1 MASNNEGGNIKKI
14 MVNLDALQTKAPKK
28 TTRKNPPNIEPNRL
42 KDTFMKQVQHY
53 KSLANTKKQK
63 QETTPSKPLSAYT
76 DEFNA
81 SVEYL
86 NNIKKSVNLI
96 QTELPTELIDD
107 IPIAQIPKPMLV
119 HEPPVT
125 TSSSIKYKVD
135 NDIPYGCL
143 KNGIK
148 QTLKNMTRN
157 NRPRQTEPSVTM
169 SSTVVPSSLNVVPL
183 NVVPLK
189 PTITSIPSN
198 VVNSLHSAV
207 VPPRVI
213 SSNVVN
219 SLHSAVVPPRVI
231 SSNVVPSLH
240 SAVVPSTVFPLNVV
254 PLNVVP
260 LNVVPLNGVPLEKTI
275 IKRHVIG
282 KSKKSR
288 HVGVLIKNASTRKMI
303 TDEYKKLKK
312 TNISEVKTQLKNNGL
327 LKVGST
333 APSDILRQTYESS
346 ILAGLVKNDSEGT
359 TYHNFMN
366 EENNK

>member
-1 MASNNEGGNIKKI
+1 MASNNEGNIKKI
-14 MVNLDALQTKAPKK
+14 IVNLDTLQTKTPKK

-53 KSLANTKKQK
+53 KSLANTKKQ
-63 QETTPSKPLSAYT
+63 TTPSKPLSAYT

-107 IPIAQIPKPMLV
+107 MQIAQIPKPMLV
-119 HEPPVT
+119 HEPLQPQT
-125 TSSSIKYKVD
+125 QSQSPILTSSNSIKYKVD

-143 KNGIK
+143 KNGVK
-148 QTLKNMTRN
+148 QTFKNLTRN
-157 NRPRQTEPSVTM
+157 NRPRPSFNL
-169 SSTVVPSSLNVVPL
+169 SSVVPNMVPKQNVSIPVVPSQ
-183 NVVPLK
+183 
-189 PTITSIPSN
+189 
-198 VVNSLHSAV
+198 
-207 VPPRVI
+207 
-213 SSNVVN
+213 SS
-219 SLHSAVVPPRVI
+219 
-231 SSNVVPSLH
+231 SSNVVPSQV
-240 SAVVPSTVFPLNVV
+240 SPSNVVPSQVV
-254 PLNVVP
+254 PSNV
-260 LNVVPLNGVPLEKTI
+260 VPLEKTI

-303 TDEYKKLKK
+303 TDEHKKLKK
-312 TNISEVKTQLKNNGL
+312 INISEVKNQLKNNGL

-333 APSDILRQTYESS
+333 APADILRQTYESS
-346 ILAGLVKNDSEGT
+346 ILAGLVKNNSEGT
-359 TYHNFMN
+359 TYHNFIN

>member
-1 MASNNEGGNIKKI
+1 MASNNGGNIKKI
-14 MVNLDALQTKAPKK
+14 MVNLDTLQTKTPKK

-63 QETTPSKPLSAYT
+63 QDTAPSKPLSAYT

-107 IPIAQIPKPMLV
+107 VPISQIPKPMLV
-119 HEPPVT
+119 HEQIETPP
-125 TSSSIKYKVD
+125 SSAKYKVD
-135 NDIPYGCL
+135 NVIPYGCL

-157 NRPRQTEPSVTM
+157 NRPRPSEPIKPILCFSP
-169 SSTVVPSSLNVVPL
+169 PSANVV
-183 NVVPLK
+183 
-189 PTITSIPSN
+189 S
-198 VVNSLHSAV
+198 
-207 VPPRVI
+207 
-213 SSNVVN
+213 SSNI
-219 SLHSAVVPPRVI
+219 VP
-231 SSNVVPSLH
+231 SSNVVPSSRL
-240 SAVVPSTVFPLNVV
+240 
-254 PLNVVP
+254 
-260 LNVVPLNGVPLEKTI
+260 VPLEKTI

-303 TDEYKKLKK
+303 TDEYKKLRKI
-312 TNISEVKTQLKNNGL
+312 NISEVKTQLKNSL
-327 LKVGST
+327 LQI
-333 APSDILRQTYESS
+333 PSEKYL
-346 ILAGLVKNDSEGT
+346 
-359 TYHNFMN
+359 
-366 EENNK
+366 

>member
-1 MASNNEGGNIKKI
+1 MASNNGGNIKKI
-14 MVNLDALQTKAPKK
+14 VVNLDALQTKTSKK
-28 TTRKNPPNIEPNRL
+28 TTRKNPPNVEPNRL

-63 QETTPSKPLSAYT
+63 QETSPSKPLSAYT

-107 IPIAQIPKPMLV
+107 IPISQIPKPMLV
-119 HEPPVT
+119 DEPLK
-125 TSSSIKYKVD
+125 TSSSNVKYKVD

-148 QTLKNMTRN
+148 QTFKNLTRN
-157 NRPRQTEPSVTM
+157 NRSRPQFVPSTVVPSPSPQFAHLPPVIPSPQLVSSTVM
-169 SSTVVPSSLNVVPL
+169 PSTVVPLTPVISSTVVPS
-183 NVVPLK
+183 
-189 PTITSIPSN
+189 T
-198 VVNSLHSAV
+198 
-207 VPPRVI
+207 
-213 SSNVVN
+213 
-219 SLHSAVVPPRVI
+219 
-231 SSNVVPSLH
+231 
-240 SAVVPSTVFPLNVV
+240 VVPSTVVPSTVV
-254 PLNVVP
+254 PSTVVP
-260 LNVVPLNGVPLEKTI
+260 STPVISSTVVPSTPVISSTVVPSTAVPLEKTI

-303 TDEYKKLKK
+303 TDEHKKLRKI
-312 TNISEVKTQLKNNGL
+312 NISEVKTQLKNNGL

-333 APSDILRQTYESS
+333 APADILRQTYESS
-346 ILAGLVKNDSEGT
+346 ILAGLVKNNSEGT

>member
-1 MASNNEGGNIKKI
+1 MASNNGGGNIKKI

-63 QETTPSKPLSAYT
+63 QETIPSKPLSAYT

-86 NNIKKSVNLI
+86 NNMKKSVNLI

-119 HEPPVT
+119 HEQVVT
-125 TSSSIKYKVD
+125 NSSSAKYKVD
-135 NDIPYGCL
+135 NAIPYGCL

-148 QTLKNMTRN
+148 QTFKNMTRN
-157 NRPRQTEPSVTM
+157 NRPRQPVTM
-169 SSTVVPSSLNVVPL
+169 SSTVAPSTVAPLVPSTVVPSNVAHLVPSTFVPL
-183 NVVPLK
+183 NVAPL
-189 PTITSIPSN
+189 
-198 VVNSLHSAV
+198 
-207 VPPRVI
+207 
-213 SSNVVN
+213 
-219 SLHSAVVPPRVI
+219 
-231 SSNVVPSLH
+231 
-240 SAVVPSTVFPLNVV
+240 VPSTVAPLV
-254 PLNVVP
+254 PSTVAP
-260 LNVVPLNGVPLEKTI
+260 LVPLEKTI

>member
-1 MASNNEGGNIKKI
+1 MASNNGGGNIKKI

-53 KSLANTKKQK
+53 KSLANTKRQK
-63 QETTPSKPLSAYT
+63 QETVPSKPLSAYT

-96 QTELPTELIDD
+96 QTELPSELIDD

-119 HEPPVT
+119 HEQVT
-125 TSSSIKYKVD
+125 TNPSYKVD
-135 NDIPYGCL
+135 NAIPYGCL

-148 QTLKNMTRN
+148 QTFKNMTRN
-157 NRPRQTEPSVTM
+157 NRAPKTTFTVVPNTVVQN
-169 SSTVVPSSLNVVPL
+169 TVVPSFTSSTVPL

-189 PTITSIPSN
+189 PSFSEIPTTITYSSVPSTVVPLNIVPSN
-198 VVNSLHSAV
+198 I
-207 VPPRVI
+207 VP
-213 SSNVVN
+213 
-219 SLHSAVVPPRVI
+219 
-231 SSNVVPSLH
+231 SNVVPS
-240 SAVVPSTVFPLNVV
+240 NI
-254 PLNVVP
+254 
-260 LNVVPLNGVPLEKTI
+260 VPLEKTI

-333 APSDILRQTYESS
+333 APADILRQTYESS

>member
-1 MASNNEGGNIKKI
+1 MASNNGGENIKKI

-63 QETTPSKPLSAYT
+63 QETIPSKPLSAYT

-86 NNIKKSVNLI
+86 NNMKKSVNLI
-96 QTELPTELIDD
+96 QTELPSELIDD

-119 HEPPVT
+119 HEQVT
-125 TSSSIKYKVD
+125 PILTHSYKVD
-135 NDIPYGCL
+135 NAIPYGCL

-148 QTLKNMTRN
+148 QTFKNMTRN
-157 NRPRQTEPSVTM
+157 NRPRQPVTM
-169 SSTVVPSSLNVVPL
+169 SSTVGHSNVVPST
-183 NVVPLK
+183 VVPLK
-189 PTITSIPSN
+189 PTVHSTVAPLKPTVTNVVPSN
-198 VVNSLHSAV
+198 VVYSTVA
-207 VPPRVI
+207 P
-213 SSNVVN
+213 
-219 SLHSAVVPPRVI
+219 
-231 SSNVVPSLH
+231 SNVVPSN
-240 SAVVPSTVFPLNVV
+240 VVYSTVAPSNVAPL
-254 PLNVVP
+254 
-260 LNVVPLNGVPLEKTI
+260 VPLEKTI

-312 TNISEVKTQLKNNGL
+312 INISEVKTQLKNNGL

-333 APSDILRQTYESS
+333 APADILRQTYESS

>member
-1 MASNNEGGNIKKI
+1 MASNNGGNIKKI
-14 MVNLDALQTKAPKK
+14 VVNLDALQTKTPKK

-107 IPIAQIPKPMLV
+107 IPISQITKPMLV
-119 HEPPVT
+119 DEPLKT
-125 TSSSIKYKVD
+125 ASSSNSYKVD
-135 NDIPYGCL
+135 NVIPYGCL

-148 QTLKNMTRN
+148 QTFKNLTRN
-157 NRPRQTEPSVTM
+157 NRPRPSPTVSVVPSHVPSPVVPSQVVPSPII
-169 SSTVVPSSLNVVPL
+169 SSTVVPS
-183 NVVPLK
+183 
-189 PTITSIPSN
+189 
-198 VVNSLHSAV
+198 H
-207 VPPRVI
+207 
-213 SSNVVN
+213 
-219 SLHSAVVPPRVI
+219 
-231 SSNVVPSLH
+231 VVPSQ
-240 SAVVPSTVFPLNVV
+240 VVPSHVV
-254 PLNVVP
+254 PSHVVP
-260 LNVVPLNGVPLEKTI
+260 SHVVPSPVVPSPSLEKTI

-303 TDEYKKLKK
+303 TDEHKKLRKI
-312 TNISEVKTQLKNNGL
+312 NISEIKTQLKNNGL

-333 APSDILRQTYESS
+333 APADILRQTYESS
-346 ILAGLVKNDSEGT
+346 ILAGLVKNNSEGT

>member
-1 MASNNEGGNIKKI
+1 MASNNGGGNIKKI

-63 QETTPSKPLSAYT
+63 QETIPSKPLSAYT

-86 NNIKKSVNLI
+86 NNMKKSVNLI

-119 HEPPVT
+119 HEQVT
-125 TSSSIKYKVD
+125 PILTHSYKVD
-135 NDIPYGCL
+135 NAIPYGCL

-148 QTLKNMTRN
+148 QTFKNMTRN
-157 NRPRQTEPSVTM
+157 NRPRQPVTM
-169 SSTVVPSSLNVVPL
+169 SSTVVPSTVVPSTIVPLKPTVTNVVYSNVVHSTVVPLKPTVTNVVPSNVVYSTVAPSNVIPSNVVHSTVVPSNVVPL
-183 NVVPLK
+183 NVAPL
-189 PTITSIPSN
+189 
-198 VVNSLHSAV
+198 
-207 VPPRVI
+207 
-213 SSNVVN
+213 
-219 SLHSAVVPPRVI
+219 
-231 SSNVVPSLH
+231 
-240 SAVVPSTVFPLNVV
+240 
-254 PLNVVP
+254 
-260 LNVVPLNGVPLEKTI
+260 VPLEKTI

-333 APSDILRQTYESS
+333 APADILRQTYESS

>member
-1 MASNNEGGNIKKI
+1 MASNNEGNIKKI
-14 MVNLDALQTKAPKK
+14 MVNLDALQTKSPKK

-107 IPIAQIPKPMLV
+107 IPIAQMPKPMLV
-119 HEPPVT
+119 HEPITPT
-125 TSSSIKYKVD
+125 LTNSTSIKYKVD
-135 NDIPYGCL
+135 NEIPYGCL

-157 NRPRQTEPSVTM
+157 NRPRQTDAPRLAHSLVSFNSSPTF
-169 SSTVVPSSLNVVPL
+169 SSTVAP
-183 NVVPLK
+183 
-189 PTITSIPSN
+189 
-198 VVNSLHSAV
+198 
-207 VPPRVI
+207 
-213 SSNVVN
+213 
-219 SLHSAVVPPRVI
+219 
-231 SSNVVPSLH
+231 SNVVPS
-240 SAVVPSTVFPLNVV
+240 SNMVPSSVVPSSVVPSHVVPSHVVPSHVVPSSVV
-254 PLNVVP
+254 PLKSAVPTFPTVTSSSNMPPSSSSVVP
-260 LNVVPLNGVPLEKTI
+260 LKSSSSNATPSLPFEKTI

-312 TNISEVKTQLKNNGL
+312 INISEVKTQLKNNGL

-333 APSDILRQTYESS
+333 APADILRQTYESS

-359 TYHNFMN
+359 TYHNFIN

>member
-1 MASNNEGGNIKKI
+1 MASNNGGGNVKKI
-14 MVNLDALQTKAPKK
+14 IVNLDALQTKAPKK

-63 QETTPSKPLSAYT
+63 QETIPSKPLSAYT

-119 HEPPVT
+119 HEPVT
-125 TSSSIKYKVD
+125 TNPSYKVD
-135 NDIPYGCL
+135 NAIPYGCL

-148 QTLKNMTRN
+148 QTFKNMTRN
-157 NRPRQTEPSVTM
+157 NRPRPSFQQPLKPTFT
-169 SSTVVPSSLNVVPL
+169 STVVPSSTLPSVVVPSFSEIPTTITSTVVPSTVVPL
-183 NVVPLK
+183 NVVP
-189 PTITSIPSN
+189 
-198 VVNSLHSAV
+198 
-207 VPPRVI
+207 
-213 SSNVVN
+213 
-219 SLHSAVVPPRVI
+219 
-231 SSNVVPSLH
+231 SNVVPS
-240 SAVVPSTVFPLNVV
+240 NV
-254 PLNVVP
+254 
-260 LNVVPLNGVPLEKTI
+260 VPLEKTI

-312 TNISEVKTQLKNNGL
+312 INISEVKTQLKNNGL

-333 APSDILRQTYESS
+333 APADILRQTYESS

>member
-1 MASNNEGGNIKKI
+1 MASNNEGNIKKI
-14 MVNLDALQTKAPKK
+14 VVNLDVLQTKTSKK
-28 TTRKNPPNIEPNRL
+28 TTRKIPPNVEPNRL
-42 KDTFMKQVQHY
+42 KDTFIKQVQHY

-107 IPIAQIPKPMLV
+107 IPISQIQKPMLV
-119 HEPPVT
+119 DEPLQT
-125 TSSSIKYKVD
+125 TSSSSNSVKYKVD

-148 QTLKNMTRN
+148 QTFKNLTRN
-157 NRPRQTEPSVTM
+157 NRPRPSFHLSAIVPNQSVSSTVAM
-169 SSTVVPSSLNVVPL
+169 HPAIVPSTVVPSKVIQPMH
-183 NVVPLK
+183 P
-189 PTITSIPSN
+189 SI
-198 VVNSLHSAV
+198 
-207 VPPRVI
+207 VPPPVVH
-213 SSNVVN
+213 SS
-219 SLHSAVVPPRVI
+219 
-231 SSNVVPSLH
+231 
-240 SAVVPSTVFPLNVV
+240 VVPSTVVPPQVV
-254 PLNVVP
+254 PPPVS
-260 LNVVPLNGVPLEKTI
+260 PLEKTI

-288 HVGVLIKNASTRKMI
+288 YVGVLIKNANTRKMI
-303 TDEYKKLKK
+303 TDEHKKLRKI
-312 TNISEVKTQLKNNGL
+312 NISEVKTQLKNNGL

-333 APSDILRQTYESS
+333 APAEILRQTYESS
-346 ILAGLVKNDSEGT
+346 ILAGLVKNNSEGT

>member
-1 MASNNEGGNIKKI
+1 MASNNGGNIKKI
-14 MVNLDALQTKAPKK
+14 VVNLDALQTKTPKK

-107 IPIAQIPKPMLV
+107 IPISQITKPMLV
-119 HEPPVT
+119 DEPLKTV
-125 TSSSIKYKVD
+125 SSSNSYKVD
-135 NDIPYGCL
+135 NVIPYGCL

-148 QTLKNMTRN
+148 QTFKNLTRN
-157 NRPRQTEPSVTM
+157 NRPRPSPTVSVVPSHVVPSQVVPSQVVPSQVVPSQM
-169 SSTVVPSSLNVVPL
+169 VSSTVVPSQ
-183 NVVPLK
+183 
-189 PTITSIPSN
+189 
-198 VVNSLHSAV
+198 
-207 VPPRVI
+207 
-213 SSNVVN
+213 
-219 SLHSAVVPPRVI
+219 
-231 SSNVVPSLH
+231 VVPSQMV
-240 SAVVPSTVFPLNVV
+240 SSTVVPSHVV
-254 PLNVVP
+254 PSPVVP
-260 LNVVPLNGVPLEKTI
+260 SPVVPSPSLEKTI

-303 TDEYKKLKK
+303 TDEHKKLRKI
-312 TNISEVKTQLKNNGL
+312 NISEIKTQLKNNGL

-333 APSDILRQTYESS
+333 APADILRQTYESS
-346 ILAGLVKNDSEGT
+346 ILAGLVKNNSEGT

>member
-1 MASNNEGGNIKKI
+1 MASNNGGGNIKKI
-14 MVNLDALQTKAPKK
+14 IVNLDALQTKAPKK
-28 TTRKNPPNIEPNRL
+28 TTRKNPPNVEPNRL
-42 KDTFMKQVQHY
+42 KDTFMKQVQHN

-63 QETTPSKPLSAYT
+63 QETIPSKPLSAYT

-119 HEPPVT
+119 HEQVT
-125 TSSSIKYKVD
+125 TTHSSAKYKVD

-157 NRPRQTEPSVTM
+157 NRPRQTEPNMVPKPMVTM
-169 SSTVVPSSLNVVPL
+169 SSTVVPSS
-183 NVVPLK
+183 VVPLK
-189 PTITSIPSN
+189 PTPTVMPLPTLTSTVVPSYVVPSSSVPSSSIPS
-198 VVNSLHSAV
+198 
-207 VPPRVI
+207 
-213 SSNVVN
+213 SSI
-219 SLHSAVVPPRVI
+219 P
-231 SSNVVPSLH
+231 SSV
-240 SAVVPSTVFPLNVV
+240 
-254 PLNVVP
+254 
-260 LNVVPLNGVPLEKTI
+260 VPLEKTI
-275 IKRHVIG
+275 IKRHVVG

-312 TNISEVKTQLKNNGL
+312 INISEVKTQLKNNGL

-333 APSDILRQTYESS
+333 APADILRQTYESS

>member
-1 MASNNEGGNIKKI
+1 MASNNGGGNIKKI

-63 QETTPSKPLSAYT
+63 QETPPSKPLSAYT

-107 IPIAQIPKPMLV
+107 IPIAQMPKPMLV
-119 HEPPVT
+119 HEPSVTTTQT
-125 TSSSIKYKVD
+125 TSSSAKYKVD
-135 NDIPYGCL
+135 NAIPYGCL

-148 QTLKNMTRN
+148 QTFKNMTRN
-157 NRPRQTEPSVTM
+157 NRPRPSTSSGVPSSIVT
-169 SSTVVPSSLNVVPL
+169 SSVVPSSIVTSSVVPSS
-183 NVVPLK
+183 VVPLK
-189 PTITSIPSN
+189 PTITYSDT
-198 VVNSLHSAV
+198 V
-207 VPPRVI
+207 VPLK
-213 SSNVVN
+213 SSFSTAVP
-219 SLHSAVVPPRVI
+219 STVVPL
-231 SSNVVPSLH
+231 NAVPS
-240 SAVVPSTVFPLNVV
+240 SVVPSTVV
-254 PLNVVP
+254 PI
-260 LNVVPLNGVPLEKTI
+260 PLEKTI

-333 APSDILRQTYESS
+333 APADILRQTYESS

>member
-1 MASNNEGGNIKKI
+1 MYIGEYFLCVNKK
-14 MVNLDALQTKAPKK
+14 
-28 TTRKNPPNIEPNRL
+28 
-42 KDTFMKQVQHY
+42 
-53 KSLANTKKQK
+53 ANTKKQK
-63 QETTPSKPLSAYT
+63 QETIPSKPLSAYT

-107 IPIAQIPKPMLV
+107 IPIVKIPKPMLV
-119 HEPPVT
+119 HEQVSPMIT
-125 TSSSIKYKVD
+125 TNTSLAKYKVD

-157 NRPRQTEPSVTM
+157 NRPRQTDVTQPIMVPKVSSSPSFSPIVPKIT
-169 SSTVVPSSLNVVPL
+169 SFVVPSA
-183 NVVPLK
+183 
-189 PTITSIPSN
+189 
-198 VVNSLHSAV
+198 NSS
-207 VPPRVI
+207 
-213 SSNVVN
+213 
-219 SLHSAVVPPRVI
+219 
-231 SSNVVPSLH
+231 VVPSLH
-240 SAVVPSTVFPLNVV
+240 STTSTVVPSLHSTNSTVVPSLHSTNSTVVHSLHSEVV
-254 PLNVVP
+254 PL
-260 LNVVPLNGVPLEKTI
+260 ERTI

-333 APSDILRQTYESS
+333 APADILRQTYESS

>member
-1 MASNNEGGNIKKI
+1 MASNNGGGNIKKI

-63 QETTPSKPLSAYT
+63 QETIPSKPLSAYT

-86 NNIKKSVNLI
+86 NNMKKSVNLI

-119 HEPPVT
+119 HEQVT
-125 TSSSIKYKVD
+125 PNLTSHSPAKYKVD
-135 NDIPYGCL
+135 NAIPYGCL

-148 QTLKNMTRN
+148 QTFKNMTRN
-157 NRPRQTEPSVTM
+157 NRPRQTVNM
-169 SSTVVPSSLNVVPL
+169 SSVVPL

-189 PTITSIPSN
+189 PTFTN
-198 VVNSLHSAV
+198 VM
-207 VPPRVI
+207 P
-213 SSNVVN
+213 
-219 SLHSAVVPPRVI
+219 
-231 SSNVVPSLH
+231 SNVVPSNVVP
-240 SAVVPSTVFPLNVV
+240 SNVVPSTVVPSNVVPSTVVPSTVV

-260 LNVVPLNGVPLEKTI
+260 SNVVPSTVVPSPSTVGVPLERTI

-312 TNISEVKTQLKNNGL
+312 INISEVKTQLKNNGL

-333 APSDILRQTYESS
+333 APADILRQTYESS
-346 ILAGLVKNDSEGT
+346 VLAGLVKNDSEGT

>member
-1 MASNNEGGNIKKI
+1 MASNNGGENIKKI

-63 QETTPSKPLSAYT
+63 QETIPSKPLSAYT

-86 NNIKKSVNLI
+86 NNMKKSVNLI
-96 QTELPTELIDD
+96 QTELPSELIDD

-119 HEPPVT
+119 HEQVT
-125 TSSSIKYKVD
+125 PILTHSYKVD
-135 NDIPYGCL
+135 NAIPYGCL

-148 QTLKNMTRN
+148 QTFKNMTRN
-157 NRPRQTEPSVTM
+157 NRPRQPVTM
-169 SSTVVPSSLNVVPL
+169 SSTVVPSTFVPST
-183 NVVPLK
+183 VVPLK
-189 PTITSIPSN
+189 PTITN
-198 VVNSLHSAV
+198 
-207 VPPRVI
+207 
-213 SSNVVN
+213 
-219 SLHSAVVPPRVI
+219 
-231 SSNVVPSLH
+231 
-240 SAVVPSTVFPLNVV
+240 VVPSTVVPLKPTVTNVV
-254 PLNVVP
+254 PLNVAPSNVVYSTVAP
-260 LNVVPLNGVPLEKTI
+260 SNVVPLNVAPLVPLEKTI

-312 TNISEVKTQLKNNGL
+312 INISEVKTQLKNNGL

-333 APSDILRQTYESS
+333 APADILRQTYESS

>member
-1 MASNNEGGNIKKI
+1 MASNNGGGNVKKI
-14 MVNLDALQTKAPKK
+14 IVNLDALQTKAPKK

-63 QETTPSKPLSAYT
+63 QETIPSKPLSAYT

-119 HEPPVT
+119 HEPVT
-125 TSSSIKYKVD
+125 TNPSYKVD
-135 NDIPYGCL
+135 NAIPYGCL

-148 QTLKNMTRN
+148 QTFKNMTRN
-157 NRPRQTEPSVTM
+157 NRPRPSFQQPLKPTFT
-169 SSTVVPSSLNVVPL
+169 STVVPSSTLPSVVVPSFSEIPTTITSTVVPSSTLPLNVMPL

-189 PTITSIPSN
+189 PSFSEIPTTITST
-198 VVNSLHSAV
+198 
-207 VPPRVI
+207 
-213 SSNVVN
+213 
-219 SLHSAVVPPRVI
+219 
-231 SSNVVPSLH
+231 
-240 SAVVPSTVFPLNVV
+240 VVPSTVV

-260 LNVVPLNGVPLEKTI
+260 SNVVPSNVVPSNVVPLEKTI

-312 TNISEVKTQLKNNGL
+312 INISEVKTQLKNNGL

-333 APSDILRQTYESS
+333 APADILRQTYESS

>member
-1 MASNNEGGNIKKI
+1 MASSNGGNIKKI
-14 MVNLDALQTKAPKK
+14 VVNLDTLQTKTPKK
-28 TTRKNPPNIEPNRL
+28 TTRKNPPNVEPNRL

-63 QETTPSKPLSAYT
+63 QDTAPSKPLSAYT

-96 QTELPTELIDD
+96 QTELPMELIDD
-107 IPIAQIPKPMLV
+107 VPISQISKPMLEQV
-119 HEPPVT
+119 IPNP
-125 TSSSIKYKVD
+125 SSVKYKVD

-157 NRPRQTEPSVTM
+157 NRPRPAEPSVM
-169 SSTVVPSSLNVVPL
+169 PS
-183 NVVPLK
+183 
-189 PTITSIPSN
+189 
-198 VVNSLHSAV
+198 
-207 VPPRVI
+207 
-213 SSNVVN
+213 
-219 SLHSAVVPPRVI
+219 
-231 SSNVVPSLH
+231 
-240 SAVVPSTVFPLNVV
+240 NVV

-260 LNVVPLNGVPLEKTI
+260 LNVVPLPLKQTVNMFSPPSSNVPATTSVVPSNVVPLNVPATTSVVPSSNIVPSNVVPLNVVPSSNVVPLEKTI
-275 IKRHVIG
+275 IRRHVIG

-312 TNISEVKTQLKNNGL
+312 INISEVKTQLKNNGL

-333 APSDILRQTYESS
+333 APADILRQTYESS

>member
-14 MVNLDALQTKAPKK
+14 MVNLDTLQTKASKK
-28 TTRKNPPNIEPNRL
+28 TTRKNPPNNIEPNRL

-53 KSLANTKKQK
+53 KSLANTKKQN
-63 QETTPSKPLSAYT
+63 QETIPSKPLSAYT

-107 IPIAQIPKPMLV
+107 IPIAKIPKPMLV
-119 HEPPVT
+119 HERVT
-125 TSSSIKYKVD
+125 PIITNAKYKVD
-135 NDIPYGCL
+135 NEIPYGCL

-157 NRPRQTEPSVTM
+157 NRPRQTEVTQPIMVPKVLPSFSAVAPLNSTVVPSYSRSSPSSVPSTVVPSTVVPSYVVPSTVG
-169 SSTVVPSSLNVVPL
+169 SSTVVPSNVVP
-183 NVVPLK
+183 
-189 PTITSIPSN
+189 
-198 VVNSLHSAV
+198 
-207 VPPRVI
+207 
-213 SSNVVN
+213 
-219 SLHSAVVPPRVI
+219 
-231 SSNVVPSLH
+231 
-240 SAVVPSTVFPLNVV
+240 F
-254 PLNVVP
+254 
-260 LNVVPLNGVPLEKTI
+260 EKTI

-333 APSDILRQTYESS
+333 APADILRQTYESS